1 MSDSTHCK
9 YCEEAFDEEEGISES
24 VTTPGVCEYC
34 EQRLKALGTLETCQ
48 FRRVDMN
55 AFSVYGMEHSFMD
68 ITEWSSH
75 EGIDLF
81 IHEGEGLPDKQISL
95 SYDELEAI
103 QNVVNSFG
111 HYDPVILLEK
121 PNPNK

>member
-1 MSDSTHCK
+1 MIDSKHCK
-9 YCEEAFDEEEGISES
+9 YCGEAFDEEEGISES

-34 EQRLKALGTLETCQ
+34 EQRLKALGSLETCQ
-48 FRRVDMN
+48 FRRVNMN

-68 ITEWSSH
+68 VTEWSSH
-75 EGIDLF
+75 EGIDVL
-81 IHEGEGLPDKQISL
+81 IHDGEGLPDKQISL

-111 HYDPVILLEK
+111 HYDPILFLGK
-121 PNPNK
+121 PNPNN

>member
-1 MSDSTHCK
+1 MSDSKHCK

-55 AFSVYGMEHSFMD
+55 AFSVCGMEHSFMD
-68 ITEWSSH
+68 VTEWSNH
-75 EGIDLF
+75 EGIDVF
-81 IHEGEGLPDKQISL
+81 VHEGKGLPDKQISL

>member
-1 MSDSTHCK
+1 MRDSKHCK

-55 AFSVYGMEHSFMD
+55 AFSVCGMEHSFMD
-68 ITEWSSH
+68 VTEWSNH
-75 EGIDLF
+75 EGIDVF
-81 IHEGEGLPDKQISL
+81 VHEGKGLPDKQISL

>member
-1 MSDSTHCK
+1 MSDSKHCK

-48 FRRVDMN
+48 FRRVDIN
-55 AFSVYGMEHSFMD
+55 AFSVCGMEHSFMD
-68 ITEWSSH
+68 VTEWSNH
-75 EGIDLF
+75 EGIDVF
-81 IHEGEGLPDKQISL
+81 VHEGKGLPDKQISL